1 MRRLGSFL
9 KRLFAGKPVV
19 ESVCL
24 SMLES
29 NGRTGTTK
37 TKKWYHLKLQFS
49 LFLLSQYISCS
60 PVWQFCTTWTAS
72 CKQPVHGT
80 NFQLKSAVVRLFQV
94 ECGQR
99 RFTTTRNYRNH
110 EIQYCIAFPGLLS
123 RIVGSQ
129 HPASRASLAV
139 EEKRKLCLNEVW
151 GRRSPNFWTKQ
162 SSFLF
167 CLVKLVFFRV
177 WASIYI

>member
-1 MRRLGSFL
+1 MGQISA
-9 KRLFAGKPVV
+9 KICCCEA
-19 ESVCL
+19 
-24 SMLES
+24 
-29 NGRTGTTK
+29 
-37 TKKWYHLKLQFS
+37 FS
-49 LFLLSQYISCS
+49 S
-60 PVWQFCTTWTAS
+60 
-72 CKQPVHGT
+72 
-80 NFQLKSAVVRLFQV
+80 R
-94 ECGQR
+94 CGQR

-129 HPASRASLAV
+129 HPASRASLAE

-167 CLVKLVFFRV
+167 CLVKLVFFECELPFIFKPMV
-177 WASIYI
+177 ITEPAEASARLKAWVRNYISATCRACSTKLFLDSCRIFHK